1 MKSDMLFREGGLLKV
16 VKVVIFKG
24 RKHQILKQRRDPR
37 SKKCLL
43 FGWMTGQTEGM
54 VL

>member
-1 MKSDMLFREGGLLKV
+1 MNRGITSIAELPVSHAGD
-16 VKVVIFKG
+16 
-24 RKHQILKQRRDPR
+24 
-37 SKKCLL
+37 KKCLL